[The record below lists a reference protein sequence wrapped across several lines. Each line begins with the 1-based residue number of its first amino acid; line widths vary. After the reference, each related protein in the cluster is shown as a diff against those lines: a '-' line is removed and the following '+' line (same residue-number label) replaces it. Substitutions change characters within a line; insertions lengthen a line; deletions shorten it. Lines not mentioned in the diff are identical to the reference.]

1 LLSAE
6 RIGGEILHR
15 GKRGGHEMAAIRL
28 VVNFRVKPGRYA
40 DLFEAAK
47 PFKKMVERFGGNFVV
62 GRVTTGDETGNI
74 VAVHTYQSW
83 TAFDK
88 ANSDLETQ
96 KLLEA
101 TYNNPN
107 PPYESFTVTVVEE
120 VAL

>member
-1 LLSAE
+1 
-6 RIGGEILHR
+6 
-15 GKRGGHEMAAIRL
+15 MAAIRL

-62 GRVTTGDETGNI
+62 GRVTTGNETGNI
-74 VAVHTYQSW
+74 VAVHTYASW

-88 ANSDLETQ
+88 ANSDPDTQ